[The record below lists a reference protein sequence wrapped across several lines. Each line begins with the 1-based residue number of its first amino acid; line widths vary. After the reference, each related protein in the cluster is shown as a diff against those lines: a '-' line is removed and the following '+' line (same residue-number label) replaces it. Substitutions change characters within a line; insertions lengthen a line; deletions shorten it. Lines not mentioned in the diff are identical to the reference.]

1 MKKGWL
7 GLIVLMV
14 AFAVVAAGCGSKTN
28 NTENSPSN
36 TNTGKANSD
45 TGTANGD
52 TGNAK
57 ADDVREIKH
66 AMGTTK
72 LTGTPKRV
80 VILTNEG
87 TEALLALGVKPVG
100 AAESFEGDPW
110 YPHIKDQMEGVQDVG
125 GESQPNIELIASLKP
140 DLIIGN
146 KMRQEKVYDQLNA
159 IAPTVMAET
168 LRGEWQANFK
178 LYAEAL
184 NKKAEGD
191 QLLADFDKKIA
202 DAKATLGDKL
212 QQKVSIVRFMPDKT
226 RIYYN
231 ETFSGMVLDKLG
243 FARPAAQSKDGF
255 ADDVNKD
262 RIPDMDGDILFYF
275 MYNPDGSDATQK
287 VADEWMN
294 DPLWKNLSVAKK
306 NNVHMVDDAIWNTS
320 GGIISANK
328 MVDELL
334 TYFK

>member
-1 MKKGWL
+1 MKNMRKTWL
-7 GLIVLMV
+7 GMFALLLVFAIV
-14 AFAVVAAGCGSKTN
+14 ATGCGSKEDSKSDN
-28 NTENSPSN
+28 GAA
-36 TNTGKANSD
+36 TGETS
-45 TGTANGD
+45 TASQD
-52 TGNAK
+52 ERT
-57 ADDVREIKH
+57 ITH

-72 LTGTPKRV
+72 LTGTPQRV
-80 VILTNEG
+80 VVLTNEG

-100 AAESFEGDPW
+100 AAKSFEGDPW
-110 YPHIKDQMEGVQDVG
+110 YPHIKDQMEGVQELG

-146 KMRQEKVYDQLNA
+146 KMRQEKVYDQLSA
-159 IAPTVMAET
+159 IAPTVMSET
-168 LRGEWQANFK
+168 LRGEWQTNFK

-191 QLLADFDKKIA
+191 ALLADFAQKIG
-202 DAKATLGDKL
+202 DAKTTLGDNL
-212 QQKVSIVRFMPDKT
+212 QKKVSIVRFMPDKT

-231 ETFSGMVLDKLG
+231 ETFSGMLLDQLG
-243 FARPAAQSKDGF
+243 MARPEAQSKDGF

-275 MYNPDGSDATQK
+275 MYNPDGSDTTQK

-294 DPLWKNLSVAKK
+294 DPLWKNLSVAKN
-306 NNVHMVDDAIWNTS
+306 NNVHQVDDAIWNTS

-328 MVDELL
+328 MIDELV

>member
-1 MKKGWL
+1 MKSLKKGWF
-7 GLIVLMV
+7 GLFALMLVLAIVV
-14 AFAVVAAGCGSKTN
+14 SACGSKEESA
-28 NTENSPSN
+28 TENAASN
-36 TNTGKANSD
+36 ND
-45 TGTANGD
+45 
-52 TGNAK
+52 NAAK
-57 ADDVREIKH
+57 TEEAREITH

-72 LTGTPKRV
+72 VPANPQRV

-100 AAESFEGDPW
+100 AVESFEGDPW
-110 YPHIKDQMEGVQDVG
+110 YPHIKDQMEGVEVLG

-168 LRGEWQANFK
+168 LRGEWQNNFK
-178 LYAEAL
+178 LYADAL

-191 QLLADFDKKIA
+191 KLLADFEQKIT
-202 DAKATLGDKL
+202 DAKAELGDNLKK
-212 QQKVSIVRFMPDKT
+212 QVSIVRFMPDKT

-231 ETFSGMVLDKLG
+231 ETFSGMLLDKLG

-275 MYNPDGSDATQK
+275 MYNPDGSDTTQK

-294 DPLWKNLSVAKK
+294 DPLWKNLTVVKN
-306 NNVHMVDDAIWNTS
+306 NNVHLVDDAIWNTS
-320 GGIISANK
+320 GGILAANK
-328 MVDELL
+328 MLDELV